1 MAVSVAVAERAN
13 GLLVTGRFE
22 DLWAL
27 CEENARGDGAGGGCC
42 GPRAALC
49 ALGVQALAEMER
61 WAEVLPWVLAQYGS
75 AGNLP
80 AQVLQLCI
88 LLMSRVGKPEMV
100 LDVARAWLHERVA
113 PRRATPDPTADGGGH
128 RATPMGEDQTQDGSA
143 LVAELHLMYVLLPL
157 RRWGEA
163 EGLLSSMTEVWES
176 WRGDRAQVLLQEAR
190 ERAAS
195 MPKQEPCDQQQ
206 PPLPAQ
212 TNGDGIS
219 SSSSIS
225 SSRPGNE
232 RWGRVCRTLLAVM
245 SVAGAPVRQA
255 ALFLFLL
262 SMLLFQLDPASP
274 AALRP
279 TSALV
284 RMLVRAW
291 RATMGRLYPTH

>member
-1 MAVSVAVAERAN
+1 MSVSATVAERAN

-27 CEENARGDGAGGGCC
+27 CEENARGDGGGGGC
-42 GPRAALC
+42 GPRATLC

-88 LLMSRVGKPEMV
+88 LLMSQVGKPEMV
-100 LDVARAWLHERVA
+100 LDVAWAWLQERVA
-113 PRRATPDPTADGGGH
+113 RRRATPDATADGGGH
-128 RATPMGEDQTQDGSA
+128 RPTLTGEDQTQDGSA
-143 LVAELHLMYVLLPL
+143 LVAELHLTYVLLPL

-163 EGLLSSMTEVWES
+163 EELLSSMTEVWES

-195 MPKQEPCDQQQ
+195 VPKQRPCDQQQQ

-219 SSSSIS
+219 SSSS
-225 SSRPGNE
+225 SRPVNE

>member
-1 MAVSVAVAERAN
+1 MAVAAVVVVERAN

-27 CEENARGDGAGGGCC
+27 CEENARTDGGGGGC

-49 ALGVQALAEMER
+49 CLGVQALAEMER

-100 LDVARAWLHERVA
+100 LDMARAWLQEHVA
-113 PRRATPDPTADGGGH
+113 PRRVTPDATADGGGH
-128 RATPMGEDQTQDGSA
+128 RPTPTGEGEDQARDGSA
-143 LVAELHLMYVLLPL
+143 LVAELHLQYVLLPL

-163 EGLLSSMTEVWES
+163 ETLLSSMTEVWES
-176 WRGDRAQVLLQEAR
+176 WRGDRAQVLLQGAR

-195 MPKQEPCDQQQ
+195 IPKQGPCDQQRQ
-206 PPLPAQ
+206 PPPLPAQ
-212 TNGDGIS
+212 TNGDGDGIS
-219 SSSSIS
+219 SS
-225 SSRPGNE
+225 PGNE
-232 RWGRVCRTLLAVM
+232 LWGRVCRTLLAVM
-245 SVAGAPVRQA
+245 SVTGAPIRQA

-284 RMLVRAW
+284 RMLARAW
-291 RATMGRLYPTH
+291 RAMVGRLYPAH

>member
-1 MAVSVAVAERAN
+1 MAVTATVAERAN
-13 GLLVTGRFE
+13 GLLVTGRFG

-27 CEENARGDGAGGGCC
+27 CEENARGDGDGGC
-42 GPRAALC
+42 GPRATLC

-61 WAEVLPWVLAQYGS
+61 WAEVLPWLLAQYGS

-100 LDVARAWLHERVA
+100 LDVTRAWLQDRVA
-113 PRRATPDPTADGGGH
+113 PRRATPDATADGGGH
-128 RATPMGEDQTQDGSA
+128 RAAPTGEDQTPDGSA
-143 LVAELHLMYVLLPL
+143 LVAELHLTYVLLPL
-157 RRWGEA
+157 RRWREA
-163 EGLLSSMTEVWES
+163 EELLSSMTEVWES

-195 MPKQEPCDQQQ
+195 MPKQGPCDQQQ
-206 PPLPAQ
+206 QLPLATQ

-219 SSSSIS
+219 SSS

-245 SVAGAPVRQA
+245 SVAGAPIRQA

-284 RMLVRAW
+284 GMLVRAW

>member
-1 MAVSVAVAERAN
+1 MSVSVAVAERAN

-27 CEENARGDGAGGGCC
+27 CEENARGDGGGGGC
-42 GPRAALC
+42 GPRATLC

-80 AQVLQLCI
+80 AQNDIITGLSLECCV
-88 LLMSRVGKPEMV
+88 
-100 LDVARAWLHERVA
+100 
-113 PRRATPDPTADGGGH
+113 
-128 RATPMGEDQTQDGSA
+128 DQTQDGSA
-143 LVAELHLMYVLLPL
+143 LVAELHLTYVLLPL

-163 EGLLSSMTEVWES
+163 EELLSSMTEVWES

-195 MPKQEPCDQQQ
+195 VPKQRPCDQQQQ

-219 SSSSIS
+219 SSSS
-225 SSRPGNE
+225 SRPVNE
-232 RWGRVCRTLLAVM
+232 RWGRVCRTILAVM